1 MDEAGGNK
9 LPRESMLKSKIEIS
23 KLLREGRY
31 GYSGCIK
38 YCVASADES
47 RIMVSV
53 SKRIFKR
60 AVKRN
65 LMKRR
70 MREAFRTQRQLL
82 GDTPVNIMFVYAGQD
97 VLPSEV
103 VRKDMAGA
111 LERIA
116 AGKYGKA

>member
-9 LPRESMLKSKIEIS
+9 LPRTSMLKSKIEIS

-38 YCVASADES
+38 YCFTPSEDC
-47 RIMVSV
+47 RMMVSV
-53 SKRIFKR
+53 PKKIFKR

-82 GDTPVNIMFVYAGQD
+82 GESSASIMFVYTAQD
-97 VLPSEV
+97 VTPSEV

-116 AGKYGKA
+116 SLSHGKA